1 MIKSKKTKLLL
12 FMSTIVLF
20 LSFTITPVFAE
31 SNRDNLRKELEK
43 QEQVLEEELEPIN
56 PIDDDVTKSMFEKAI
71 KSLEESNLNAT
82 GKVDIQ
88 SKTDSLQSLLFKII
102 IKTRTLAI
110 YAYIG
115 IWVVGILYAAT
126 FGSRDVN
133 KRRMVYLIIRNSTVL
148 FLTYINIP
156 LIIIWINAYKSQ
168 ISDLTVFNAIF
179 DVLEFLQRNSL
190 IISSLMAY
198 AGITRLII
206 SRNDLPMRRQG
217 IYLTKFSV
225 IVFLLLNIAP
235 MAMYF
240 LI

>member
-71 KSLEESNLNAT
+71 KSLEESNRNAT

-133 KRRMVYLIIRNSTVL
+133 KRRMVYLIIRNITVL